1 LVDRHDDARR
11 PPGRRQ
17 MGHVERAVPIN
28 KGKIEIPMY
37 RSITVSVLMLAAALV
52 SAGCAEDDL
61 PTTPTDPPTEIT
73 ESIAGTLTPNGGR
86 THTFTV
92 QRAGEV
98 IARID
103 SLAPEATIGI
113 SLGPM
118 SVQACSARVSQD
130 NAVAATTLAGQASSA
145 GTFCV
150 RVYDS
155 QGSLSG
161 PVDYAI
167 TLRHF

>member
-1 LVDRHDDARR
+1 
-11 PPGRRQ
+11 
-17 MGHVERAVPIN
+17 
-28 KGKIEIPMY
+28 MY
-37 RSITVSVLMLAAALV
+37 RSITVSALMLAAALV
-52 SAGCAEDDL
+52 TAGCAEDDL

-86 THTFTV
+86 THTFAV
-92 QRAGEV
+92 QRAGDV
-98 IARID
+98 TARVD
-103 SLAPEATIGI
+103 SLTPAATIGI

-130 NAVAATTLAGQASSA
+130 NASATTTLAGQASSA
-145 GTFCV
+145 GTFCL

-155 QGSLSG
+155 QGTLTG
-161 PVDYAI
+161 PVAYAI